1 MASRKSTIT
10 SSKGT
15 GIGVG
20 SGGNPPISTSSR
32 ALSGL
37 TTSLPRYPNS
47 TTSSSSSNSGPIRAP
62 INNMS
67 SSDQVSLNRQ
77 TGGSKKSGG
86 SGKNATL
93 PLIIDEDNVEMVLKR
108 VFFEREEILMNNIN
122 TKQAIYES
130 QGLVI
135 VQESLRNVKSKFNYS
150 QRSIFIWQN
159 IFTLMLLF

>member
-1 MASRKSTIT
+1 MRKSNVT

-15 GIGVG
+15 GNGVG
-20 SGGNPPISTSSR
+20 SGGNPPTSTSSR

-37 TTSLPRYPNS
+37 TTSHPRYPNSS
-47 TTSSSSSNSGPIRAP
+47 TTSSSSLNSGPIRAP
-62 INNMS
+62 MNNMS
-67 SSDQVSLNRQ
+67 SNDQVSLNRQ
-77 TGGSKKSGG
+77 TGGSKKTGV
-86 SGKNATL
+86 SGKNVTL

-150 QRSIFIWQN
+150 QRSIFVWQN
-159 IFTLMLLF
+159 IFILMLMF

>member
-1 MASRKSTIT
+1 MKASST
-10 SSKGT
+10 SNSRGV

-20 SGGNPPISTSSR
+20 SGGNPTSSTSSR

-37 TTSLPRYPNS
+37 STLTPRYPNS
-47 TTSSSSSNSGPIRAP
+47 SSNSSSSNAGPVRAP

-67 SSDQVSLNRQ
+67 SSDQMSLNRQ
-77 TGGSKKSGG
+77 TGGSRKTGG
-86 SGKNATL
+86 GRNENL
-93 PLIIDEDNVEMVLKR
+93 PIIIDEDNVEMVLKL

-135 VQESLRNVKSKFNYS
+135 VQESLRNVKSKLNYS
-150 QRSIFIWQN
+150 QQSVFDLQN
-159 IFTLMLLF
+159 IFIQMLMF

>member
-1 MASRKSTIT
+1 
-10 SSKGT
+10 
-15 GIGVG
+15 
-20 SGGNPPISTSSR
+20 
-32 ALSGL
+32 
-37 TTSLPRYPNS
+37 
-47 TTSSSSSNSGPIRAP
+47 
-62 INNMS
+62 MS
-67 SSDQVSLNRQ
+67 STDQVSLNRQ

-150 QRSIFIWQN
+150 QRSIFVWQN
-159 IFTLMLLF
+159 IFILMLMF